1 MGNCRPWGCGTPT
14 HELKMSCWCKIFHKR
29 LIHLHTLYYTMTA
42 KKRAQKMDRDA
53 RDALIRHYLVLAYAL
68 TQGLK

>member
-1 MGNCRPWGCGTPT
+1 
-14 HELKMSCWCKIFHKR
+14 
-29 LIHLHTLYYTMTA
+29 MTA